1 MKKIALLL
9 ACIAMVSMVSCD
21 SSSKYEK
28 RQAELADSLST
39 AMAEK
44 DSLFALLTE
53 VSEAVGQIK
62 EMEQLMAGGGI
73 SRETPDQREQ
83 LKNDLALIQQAMQAR
98 REKLNKLEANMKKS
112 ANYNA
117 EMKKTIESLRSQI
130 ESQEST
136 IAQLTADLENA
147 NAQIRKLNV
156 RVDSLNEV
164 NRAVNKEMEA
174 AQNEALQLTNQL
186 NECYYVV
193 GSKKELKEHNI
204 IKGGFLR
211 KTKLMQDDFE
221 QGYFTKADKRELNKL
236 NLHSKK
242 AKVMSNHPKG
252 SYSLVDEGGIKM
264 LVIEDAAKF
273 WSLSNYLVVQVD

>member
-1 MKKIALLL
+1 MKKIVLLL

-53 VSEAVGQIK
+53 VSEAVDEIK
-62 EMEQLMAGGGI
+62 EMERLMSGGI
-73 SRETPDQREQ
+73 SKETPDQREE
-83 LKNDLALIQQAMQAR
+83 LKNNLALIKQAMQAR
-98 REKLNKLEANMKKS
+98 REKLNALEAKMKKS

-117 EMKKTIESLRSQI
+117 EMKKTIESLRNKI
-130 ESQEST
+130 DKQEST

-147 NAQIRKLNV
+147 NAQIQKLNV
-156 RVDSLNEV
+156 RVDSLHEV

-193 GSKKELKEHNI
+193 GSKKELKENNI

-211 KTKLMQDDFE
+211 KTKLMQEDFE
-221 QGYFTKADKRELNKL
+221 QSYFTKADKRELNKL

-252 SYSLVDEGGIKM
+252 SYNLIDEGGVKV
-264 LVIEDAAKF
+264 LVIEDADKF
-273 WSLSNYLVVQVD
+273 WSLSNYLVVQIN

>member
-98 REKLNKLEANMKKS
+98 REKLDKLEAKMKKS

-252 SYSLVDEGGIKM
+252 SYSLVDEGGIKV

>member
-1 MKKIALLL
+1 
-9 ACIAMVSMVSCD
+9 
-21 SSSKYEK
+21 
-28 RQAELADSLST
+28 
-39 AMAEK
+39 
-44 DSLFALLTE
+44 
-53 VSEAVGQIK
+53 
-62 EMEQLMAGGGI
+62 
-73 SRETPDQREQ
+73 
-83 LKNDLALIQQAMQAR
+83 
-98 REKLNKLEANMKKS
+98 
-112 ANYNA
+112 
-117 EMKKTIESLRSQI
+117 
-130 ESQEST
+130 
-136 IAQLTADLENA
+136 
-147 NAQIRKLNV
+147 
-156 RVDSLNEV
+156 
-164 NRAVNKEMEA
+164 MEA

>member
-1 MKKIALLL
+1 MKKIVLLL

-53 VSEAVGQIK
+53 VSEAVDEIK
-62 EMEQLMAGGGI
+62 EMERLMAGGVFK
-73 SRETPDQREQ
+73 ETPDQREE
-83 LKNDLALIQQAMQAR
+83 LKNNLALIKQAMQAR
-98 REKLNKLEANMKKS
+98 REKLNALEAKMKKS

-117 EMKKTIESLRSQI
+117 EMKKTIESLRNKI
-130 ESQEST
+130 DMQEST

-147 NAQIRKLNV
+147 NAQIQKLNV
-156 RVDSLNEV
+156 RVDSLHEV

-193 GSKKELKEHNI
+193 GSKKELKENNI

-211 KTKLMQDDFE
+211 KTKLMQEDFE
-221 QGYFTKADKRELNKL
+221 QSYFTKADKRELNKL

-252 SYSLVDEGGIKM
+252 SYNLIDEGGVKV
-264 LVIEDAAKF
+264 LVIEDADKF
-273 WSLSNYLVVQVD
+273 WSLSNYLVVQIN

>member
-1 MKKIALLL
+1 MKKIVLLL

-53 VSEAVGQIK
+53 VSEAVDEIK
-62 EMEQLMAGGGI
+62 EMERLMSGGI
-73 SRETPDQREQ
+73 SKETPDQREE
-83 LKNDLALIQQAMQAR
+83 LKNNLALIKQAMQAR
-98 REKLNKLEANMKKS
+98 REKLNALEAKMKKS

-117 EMKKTIESLRSQI
+117 EMKKTIESLRNKI
-130 ESQEST
+130 DMQEST

-147 NAQIRKLNV
+147 NAQIQKLNV
-156 RVDSLNEV
+156 RVDSLHEV

-193 GSKKELKEHNI
+193 GSKKELKENNI

-211 KTKLMQDDFE
+211 KTKLMQEDFE
-221 QGYFTKADKRELNKL
+221 QSYFTKADKRELNKL

-242 AKVMSNHPKG
+242 AKVMSNHPKD
-252 SYSLVDEGGIKM
+252 SYNLINEGGVKV
-264 LVIEDAAKF
+264 LVIEDADKF
-273 WSLSNYLVVQVD
+273 WSLSNYLVVQID

>member
-1 MKKIALLL
+1 MKKIVLLL

-53 VSEAVGQIK
+53 VSEAVDEIK
-62 EMEQLMAGGGI
+62 EMERLMSGGI
-73 SRETPDQREQ
+73 SKETPDQREE
-83 LKNDLALIQQAMQAR
+83 LKNHRALIKQAMQAR
-98 REKLNKLEANMKKS
+98 REKLNALEAKMKKS

-117 EMKKTIESLRSQI
+117 EMKKTIESLRNKI
-130 ESQEST
+130 DMQEST

-147 NAQIRKLNV
+147 NAQIQKLNV
-156 RVDSLNEV
+156 RVDSLHEV

-193 GSKKELKEHNI
+193 GSKKELKENNI

-211 KTKLMQDDFE
+211 KTKLMQEDFE
-221 QGYFTKADKRELNKL
+221 QSYFTKADKRELNKL

-242 AKVMSNHPKG
+242 AKVMSNHPKD
-252 SYSLVDEGGIKM
+252 SYNLINEGGVKV
-264 LVIEDAAKF
+264 LVIEDADKF
-273 WSLSNYLVVQVD
+273 WSLSNYLVVQID